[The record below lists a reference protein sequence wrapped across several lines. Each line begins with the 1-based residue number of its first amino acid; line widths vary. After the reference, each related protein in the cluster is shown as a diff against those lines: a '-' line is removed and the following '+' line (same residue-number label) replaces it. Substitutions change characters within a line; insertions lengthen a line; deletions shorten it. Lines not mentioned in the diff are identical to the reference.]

1 MPTSGDLKSGDSLFA
16 FPPPPPTIVTEPS
29 PPNQPSTIGMYEVLR
44 EVQTIKI
51 CFHHSNLK

>member
-1 MPTSGDLKSGDSLFA
+1 MATSGDLEIWRLSLCIS
-16 FPPPPPTIVTEPS
+16 PPPPIVTEPH

>member
-16 FPPPPPTIVTEPS
+16 FPPPPIVTEPH
-29 PPNQPSTIGMYEVLR
+29 PPNQPSTIEMYEVLR

>member
-16 FPPPPPTIVTEPS
+16 FPPPPPIVTEPH

>member
-16 FPPPPPTIVTEPS
+16 FPPPPPIVTEPH

-44 EVQTIKI
+44 EVQTIEI